1 MSSVSAVGIIAEYNP
16 FHNGHLWHLREA
28 RQKSGR
34 DFTCVLLSGHFVQ
47 RGSAAVWSPHAR
59 AAAALSAGADAV
71 FLMPTPFSAS
81 SARDYATFGVRLFSA
96 LGLPALSCG
105 TEGHS
110 AKELLLLAKSLNEA
124 DPRFRQ
130 VLKAALKRGS
140 AYPAAREEATMEL
153 LFGGGENQTDDTWGG
168 VDSQPAVSGDGTT
181 SEVPVLNREAIH
193 EMLSEPNHLLAFEY
207 ASALKTYA
215 PHMGFFTVPRRGAGH
230 DAPLTGRPAGGHAES
245 GYDSGSGY
253 DIRQGCDDWQGYDN
267 RQGCDNRQGYASAS
281 AIRKLLLE
289 NEDSDN
295 LLTSQSLLSDL
306 MPPEALNAL
315 KDRPALNPEA
325 FLLPVKLALLSCL
338 RDDIP
343 LSVFSDMPED
353 LADRITPDR
362 IAEAD
367 SLSALIE
374 GIRTRQYTHTRV
386 SRALTSVLNGVRKE
400 QMEAWKA
407 APPPFAYLLGFRKPA
422 GELLSQLKRESDIPI
437 ISKAAD
443 AEHLLGAG
451 TPAHRLF
458 LSEVH
463 ASELWNTVLRSSCGQ
478 QEKDFYRQSPV
489 VIP

>member
-28 RQKSGR
+28 RRKSGR

-96 LGLPALSCG
+96 LGLPALSCS

-110 AKELLLLAKSLNEA
+110 AKELLLLAERLNKA

-140 AYPAAREEATMEL
+140 AYPAAREEAAMEL
-153 LFGGGENQTDDTWGG
+153 LFGGGENRTDDTWGG
-168 VDSQPAVSGDGTT
+168 VDSQSAVSGDGTT
-181 SEVPVLNREAIH
+181 SEVPVLNREAVH

-230 DAPLTGRPAGGHAES
+230 DAPLTGRPAGRHAES

-289 NEDSDN
+289 NEGSES
-295 LLTSQSLLSDL
+295 LLSSQSLLSGL

-386 SRALTSVLNGVRKE
+386 SRALTAVLNGVRKE

-443 AEHLLGAG
+443 AEHLLGPG
-451 TPAHRLF
+451 TPGHRLF
-458 LSEVH
+458 LSEVR
-463 ASELWNTVLRSSCGQ
+463 ASELWNAVLRASCGR

-489 VIP
+489 VVS